1 MMWCRVDIFTCCVVT
16 STVISLTDDTD
27 VLVLTI
33 VLCTHYGRAEIILR
47 ILTIVLVAYVSVAV
61 ATSVAVALFA
71 MT

>member
-27 VLVLTI
+27 VLALTI
-33 VLCTHYGRAEIILR
+33 VLCTHYGCAEIILP